1 MKFTK
6 LITALFILINFISC
20 NTKDALEFNDKLVGI
35 QKSLTTE
42 IDKMKPDSVDGMAKL
57 LKVQQLT
64 KTKIAEAKAVKAPE
78 NGEAFKQAII
88 DDFDGIVTTYD
99 ILINMLKQEGNETE
113 LQKLQDELETWT
125 KKIERLDDN
134 VLVEQ
139 KKFADKYN
147 LRIENK

>member
-1 MKFTK
+1 MKMTK
-6 LITALFILINFISC
+6 LIAAIFIVISLASC

-42 IDKMKPDSVDGMAKL
+42 IDKMKPDSVDGLAKL
-57 LKVQQLT
+57 IKIQQLT

-78 NGEAFKQAII
+78 NGEPFKQAII

-113 LQKLQDELETWT
+113 LQKLQGELETWT